1 MRQPVALS
9 SSPRPGG
16 MRRSVDFGL
25 VLSLNNKYLASGYQ
39 APDAVLARADVMVT
53 KADKVL
59 ALAELSPS

>member
-1 MRQPVALS
+1 
-9 SSPRPGG
+9 